1 MWKLREIIERPPFLV
16 AWKCTNSTKREF
28 KWTLF
33 LTHKESQITNFSDS
47 LAFYVCPCSLH
58 PFLHFPSFK
67 SFSHILLHY
76 FVLPFFYLFLFFSI
90 FASHHFIF
98 VINQCHNVVETLLY
112 LCLQLQVTSIVW
124 KFIRDIKNM
133 DTSFRFSFSC
143 RRLFFA
149 ALLSL
154 GIIWFMF
161 LTIST
166 MNHQTKRT
174 ILVPMNVNVL
184 SRQLKLV
191 SMQRHAL
198 HSDSRLVIVSKRRV
212 PNGPDPIHNR

>member
-1 MWKLREIIERPPFLV
+1 MLSSVFTLSHISL
-16 AWKCTNSTKREF
+16 F
-28 KWTLF
+28 KIF
-33 LTHKESQITNFSDS
+33 LTHSTS
-47 LAFYVCPCSLH
+47 LLCPPIFQSI
-58 PFLHFPSFK
+58 S
-67 SFSHILLHY
+67 I
-76 FVLPFFYLFLFFSI
+76 FFYLCFSSFHLF
-90 FASHHFIF
+90 
-98 VINQCHNVVETLLY
+98 VVNQCYNVVETLLY

-143 RRLFFA
+143 RRLFFG

-154 GIIWFMF
+154 GIMWFMF

>member
-1 MWKLREIIERPPFLV
+1 MFVHALF
-16 AWKCTNSTKREF
+16 
-28 KWTLF
+28 TLSHISLFQIF
-33 LTHKESQITNFSDS
+33 LTHSSS
-47 LAFYVCPCSLH
+47 LLC
-58 PFLHFPSFK
+58 
-67 SFSHILLHY
+67 LLI
-76 FVLPFFYLFLFFSI
+76 FQSISIFFYLCFSS
-90 FASHHFIF
+90 FYLF
-98 VINQCHNVVETLLY
+98 VINQCHNVVETFLY
-112 LCLQLQVTSIVW
+112 LCLQLQVTSIIVW

-133 DTSFRFSFSC
+133 DTSFSY
-143 RRLFFA
+143 RRLFFG

-154 GIIWFMF
+154 GIMWVMF

-174 ILVPMNVNVL
+174 ILVPVNVDVI